1 MRIDDQLHIDTPE
14 GARLSLSLAGP
25 LPRGLAYGIDLALRG
40 LVLLILS
47 IPLMLLGGHG
57 YGLYLLLMFLLEWFY
72 PVFFEMLWQGRT
84 PGKRALKLAVV
95 HGNGAPLTFNGS
107 LVRNLLRT
115 ADLFPI
121 CYLTGFLVMLI
132 SPRQQRLGDLAA
144 DTLVIH
150 LPAPPPAGARDP
162 GAAEAPDWPL
172 DREDQLVLLAF
183 SERAPALSEQRRQ
196 ELARLAFPEQPAPAA
211 LEKLRRVARHVL
223 GEPAG
228 QANGQPEE
236 QQPGARP

>member
-25 LPRGLAYGIDLALRG
+25 LPRALAYGIDLALRG
-40 LVLLILS
+40 LVLLVLS
-47 IPLMLLGGHG
+47 IPLMLFGGHG

-72 PVFFEMLWQGRT
+72 PVFFEMFWQGRT
-84 PGKRALKLAVV
+84 PGKRAVKLAVV

-121 CYLTGFLVMLI
+121 FYLTGFVVMLI

-150 LPAPPPAGARDP
+150 LPAPPAIRTRESGAG
-162 GAAEAPDWPL
+162 EAPDWPL

-183 SERAPALSEQRRQ
+183 SERAPALSEQRQQ
-196 ELARLAFPEQPAPAA
+196 ELARLAYPEQPAPAA

-223 GEPAG
+223 GGPAG
-228 QANGQPEE
+228 ADPARESDQ
-236 QQPGARP
+236 GAAR